1 MRNTT
6 IASVEEAQK
15 RVHQVS
21 LLLPLS
27 SISDSW
33 LRLSVLGSLPAP
45 YLVDSVPASFFLV
58 VYHTSMSWCRKKD
71 EHSVLLCSTVLL
83 RIRVG
88 RASKGSLLARQRA
101 ASTFIPY
108 FGIDLAPL
116 QKCPLLTFCC
126 VVILRNANGSFMYSV
141 PMLDVR
147 KAQKRTCDHWALF

>member
-1 MRNTT
+1 MRNTIT
-6 IASVEEAQK
+6 ASVEEAQK

-88 RASKGSLLARQRA
+88 RASKGSLLAKQRG
-101 ASTFIPY
+101 IY
-108 FGIDLAPL
+108 FYTLLWHRLGTSSKVPFAYFLLCGNP
-116 QKCPLLTFCC
+116 QKCEWKQEKKLYVQCS
-126 VVILRNANGSFMYSV
+126 N
-141 PMLDVR
+141 VR
-147 KAQKRTCDHWALF
+147 HSLIFWWS

>member
-6 IASVEEAQK
+6 TAWGEAQK

-58 VYHTSMSWCRKKD
+58 VYHTSMSWCRKKRWTF
-71 EHSVLLCSTVLL
+71 SPVLL

-126 VVILRNANGSFMYSV
+126 VVILRNANGSRRSFMYSV
-141 PMLDVR
+141 PMLDI
-147 KAQKRTCDHWALF
+147 HSLIFWWS

>member
-6 IASVEEAQK
+6 TAWGEAQK

-45 YLVDSVPASFFLV
+45 YLVDSVPASSFLV

-71 EHSVLLCSTVLL
+71 EHSVLLYSTALLL

-88 RASKGSLLARQRA
+88 RASKGSLLARQHA

-126 VVILRNANGSFMYSV
+126 VVILRNANGSRRSFMYSV
-141 PMLDVR
+141 PMLDIP
-147 KAQKRTCDHWALF
+147 